1 MSISVVMD
9 GDLLRVRLTDAVTR
23 EDLFALVTVVADLER
38 GRDVVPHR
46 ITDMRN
52 IRDLQIAYPDVQ
64 ELADDRKARQFPNPL
79 KSAIVVGSSAQM
91 GMARMFRTIN
101 DNPQISIEIFEDE
114 AAALRW
120 LRE

>member
-1 MSISVVMD
+1 MSFSVVMD
-9 GDLLRVRLTDAVTR
+9 GDLLRVRLTDAVTH
-23 EDLFALVTVVADLER
+23 EDLVALVTVVADLER

-64 ELADDRKARQFPNPL
+64 ELADDRKARRFPNSI

-114 AAALRW
+114 AAALKW

>member
-1 MSISVVMD
+1 VSFSVVMD
-9 GDLLRVRLTDAVTR
+9 GDLLLVRLTDAVTR
-23 EDLFALVTVVADLER
+23 EDLVALVSIVADLER

-46 ITDMRN
+46 ITDMTGIRN
-52 IRDLQIAYPDVQ
+52 FQVAYPDVQ
-64 ELADDRKARQFPNPL
+64 ALADDRKARRFPNSL
-79 KSAIVVGSSAQM
+79 KSAIVVSTSAQM